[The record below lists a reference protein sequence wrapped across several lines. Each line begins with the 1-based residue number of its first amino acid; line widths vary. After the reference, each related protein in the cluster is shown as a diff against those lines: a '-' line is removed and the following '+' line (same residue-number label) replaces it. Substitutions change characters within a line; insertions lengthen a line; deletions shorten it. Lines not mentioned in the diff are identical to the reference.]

1 MDFFNDEYIS
11 RNMIKIGLTIII
23 AILPYIIKKDNKN
36 KKKPNNAKK
45 TVKPREDNIQKIEEE
60 KRKKEQLKR
69 EQLKKEQLK
78 KEQDAIKMQKKKRIF
93 EEDNK
98 KKGNKN
104 ISENTNKSSLPE
116 KKQNIDTDIIKRR
129 NEINNIKTNKVE
141 EKDLVQSTDFDLQMA
156 FIYSEILQK
165 PLALRK

>member
-129 NEINNIKTNKVE
+129 NEINNIKTKKVE

>member
-60 KRKKEQLKR
+60 KRKK

-129 NEINNIKTNKVE
+129 NEINNIKTKKVE

>member
-69 EQLKKEQLK
+69 EQLKKEQ
-78 KEQDAIKMQKKKRIF
+78 DAIKIQ
-93 EEDNK
+93 
-98 KKGNKN
+98 
-104 ISENTNKSSLPE
+104 
-116 KKQNIDTDIIKRR
+116 
-129 NEINNIKTNKVE
+129 
-141 EKDLVQSTDFDLQMA
+141 
-156 FIYSEILQK
+156 
-165 PLALRK
+165 

>member
-60 KRKKEQLKR
+60 KRKKEQ
-69 EQLKKEQLK
+69 
-78 KEQDAIKMQKKKRIF
+78 DAIKMQKKKRIF

-129 NEINNIKTNKVE
+129 NEINNIKTKKVE

>member
-60 KRKKEQLKR
+60 KRKR
-69 EQLKKEQLK
+69 EQLK
-78 KEQDAIKMQKKKRIF
+78 KEQDAIKMQK
-93 EEDNK
+93 K

-129 NEINNIKTNKVE
+129 NEINNIKTKKVE

>member
-69 EQLKKEQLK
+69 EQLKKEQ
-78 KEQDAIKMQKKKRIF
+78 DAIKMQKKKRIF

-129 NEINNIKTNKVE
+129 NKINNIKTKKVE

>member
-69 EQLKKEQLK
+69 EQLKREQLK

-129 NEINNIKTNKVE
+129 NEINNIKTKKVE

>member
-60 KRKKEQLKR
+60 KQKKEQLKR

-129 NEINNIKTNKVE
+129 NEINNIKTKKVE

>member
-104 ISENTNKSSLPE
+104 ISENTNK
-116 KKQNIDTDIIKRR
+116 
-129 NEINNIKTNKVE
+129 
-141 EKDLVQSTDFDLQMA
+141 
-156 FIYSEILQK
+156 
-165 PLALRK
+165 

>member
-60 KRKKEQLKR
+60 KRKR
-69 EQLKKEQLK
+69 EQLK

-129 NEINNIKTNKVE
+129 NEINNIKTKKVE

>member
-93 EEDNK
+93 EEDKK

-129 NEINNIKTNKVE
+129 NEINNIKTKKVE

>member
-69 EQLKKEQLK
+69 EQLKKEQ
-78 KEQDAIKMQKKKRIF
+78 DAIKMQKKKRIF

-129 NEINNIKTNKVE
+129 NEINNIKTKKVE

>member
-45 TVKPREDNIQKIEEE
+45 TVKSREDNIQKIEEE

-69 EQLKKEQLK
+69 EQLK

-129 NEINNIKTNKVE
+129 NEINNIKTKKVE